1 MHKSKAATKQM
12 KEQGMQFHS
21 LFPLRVVNCFLGLS
35 NKSQMKKKKKV
46 PLKYDSLCRA
56 VRLVIA
62 K

>member
-35 NKSQMKKKKKV
+35 NKSQMEKKKKTTTK
-46 PLKYDSLCRA
+46 
-56 VRLVIA
+56 I
-62 K
+62 